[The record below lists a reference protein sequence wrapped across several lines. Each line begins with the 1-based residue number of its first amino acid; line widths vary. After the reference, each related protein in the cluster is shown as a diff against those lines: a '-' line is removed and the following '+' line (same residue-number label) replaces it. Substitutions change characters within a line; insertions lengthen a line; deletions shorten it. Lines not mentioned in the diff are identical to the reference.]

1 MSYER
6 SPRAL
11 CSMTIGTRGMWL
23 SFRQLSGCHADDSNQ
38 VVVKGGDVRREIEI
52 DAGIDE
58 VWDALASEEG
68 RASWLDEEERSI
80 LVESAEPPHRL
91 VWWWW
96 EDDGPATRVEFL
108 VVPAV
113 SRTRVVVTESS
124 PGSVPLASLCARFAL
139 VAAGAP
145 TPWALCSAPSPTR
158 RAAGWSRPSCATDR
172 RRFRPS

>member
-1 MSYER
+1 
-6 SPRAL
+6 
-11 CSMTIGTRGMWL
+11 
-23 SFRQLSGCHADDSNQ
+23 
-38 VVVKGGDVRREIEI
+38 VVVKGGDVQREIEI

-96 EDDGPATRVEFL
+96 EEDGPATRVEFL

-113 SRTRVVVTESS
+113 SSTRVVVIESA
-124 PGSVPLASLCARFAL
+124 PGSVPLASLSARFAL
-139 VAAGAP
+139 VAA
-145 TPWALCSAPSPTR
+145 
-158 RAAGWSRPSCATDR
+158 
-172 RRFRPS
+172 